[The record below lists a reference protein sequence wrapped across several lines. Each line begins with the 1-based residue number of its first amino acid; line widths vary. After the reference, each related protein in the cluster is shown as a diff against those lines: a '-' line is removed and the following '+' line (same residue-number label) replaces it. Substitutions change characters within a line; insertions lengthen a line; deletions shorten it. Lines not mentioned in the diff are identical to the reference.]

1 MSETFDITTLMR
13 EYKNLT
19 AITFSILICSLTSI
33 VLSIFSLKKSYGIPI
48 YLYSLFVTT
57 LIIIL
62 RPNIEVF
69 TVNPIETTMSNVSNM
84 PNINNIST
92 V

>member
-69 TVNPIETTMSNVSNM
+69 TVNSVETPIPNVS
-84 PNINNIST
+84 NINNIST